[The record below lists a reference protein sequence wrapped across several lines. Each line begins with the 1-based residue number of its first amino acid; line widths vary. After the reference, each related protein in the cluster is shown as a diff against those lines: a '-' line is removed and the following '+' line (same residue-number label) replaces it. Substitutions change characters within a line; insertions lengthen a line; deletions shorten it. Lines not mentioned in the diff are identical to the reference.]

1 MRTILLVIVL
11 AAPALL
17 GGCSG
22 GNLQGNSM
30 LPSASQAIQVHH
42 DLDSVGGGPPSVN
55 GRIQHDTDSVG
66 GGPPKTGYGVA
77 QPGDSVGGG
86 PPSKQ
91 VKLKKMHHNSD
102 SVGGGPPSV
111 H

>member
-30 LPSASQAIQVHH
+30 LPSAGQAIQVHH
-42 DLDSVGGGPPSVN
+42 LDSVGGGPPSRAD

-66 GGPPKTGYGVA
+66 GGPPKTGGIA